1 MPLFKKILAVL
12 NPTSTDQLALD
23 RAIHIARRSQ
33 GEVTALTLK
42 STASEAFIAQINSQ
56 LDALKRE
63 GIEVQLVLSD
73 ERDILRAILISQ
85 HNHNYDITIK
95 EPHQASLID
104 SLFTPKDW
112 KLLRTNASPVLMA
125 RSAAVDEQAP
135 ILAAVEAK
143 PNDAEHQRLSAQ
155 ILRTAHYIA
164 EQLDAPLHIFS
175 AYPAPMQD
183 PSGKRSSDNNYVNT
197 YRQACQALAAPFAIP
212 DARIH
217 LAEGPA
223 ELLLPEQA
231 KALGAQLLLLG
242 TVARKGLQGA
252 LLGNTAEQVLESLD
266 TNVLVLAP
274 ESNE

>member
-1 MPLFKKILAVL
+1 MPMFNKILAVL

-42 STASEAFIAQINSQ
+42 STATEAFIAQINSQ
-56 LDALKRE
+56 LAELKNQ
-63 GIEVQLVLSD
+63 GIEAHLELSD

-85 HNHNYDITIK
+85 HSQNYDITIK
-95 EPHQASLID
+95 EPHRSSLID

-112 KLLRTNASPVLMA
+112 KLLRTNTTPILMA
-125 RSAAVDEQAP
+125 RNATVSEQAP
-135 ILAAVEAK
+135 VLAAVEAK
-143 PNDAEHQRLSAQ
+143 ASDAEHQRLSAQ

-164 EQLDAPLHIFS
+164 QRLDAPLHIFS

-183 PSGKRSSDNNYVNT
+183 PSGKKSSDKDYVNA
-197 YRQACQALAAPFAIP
+197 YRQACQTLAKPFDIP
-212 DARIH
+212 DERIH

-223 ELLLPEQA
+223 ELLLPEQC

-252 LLGNTAEQVLESLD
+252 LLGNTAEQVLASVD